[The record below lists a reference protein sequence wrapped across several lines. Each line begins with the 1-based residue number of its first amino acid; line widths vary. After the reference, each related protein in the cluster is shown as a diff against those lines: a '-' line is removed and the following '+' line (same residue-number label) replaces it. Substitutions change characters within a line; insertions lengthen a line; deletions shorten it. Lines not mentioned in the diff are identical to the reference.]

1 MYLEAG
7 LDPVAANPAAICNP
21 QSSQV
26 FHFNVLAVAG
36 IDHHHGNVAQGQGR
50 ITLRVNYPVFI
61 VVELSARPQQP
72 GWTTAFIYRILYS
85 VTFCKLIVN

>member
-26 FHFNVLAVAG
+26 FHFNVLAVDG
-36 IDHHHGNVAQGQGR
+36 IDRHHGNVAQGQGR

-61 VVELSARPQQP
+61 VVELSARPPQP

>member
-7 LDPVAANPAAICNP
+7 LDPVTANPAAICNP

-26 FHFNVLAVAG
+26 FHFNVLAVDG
-36 IDHHHGNVAQGQGR
+36 IDRHHGNVAQGQGR

-61 VVELSARPQQP
+61 VVELCKAPADQLDNRVNY
-72 GWTTAFIYRILYS
+72 WILYS
-85 VTFCKLIVN
+85 LTFCKLIVN